1 MQEVKKT
8 MTSLHPGLILIIG
21 GLLAGILPK
30 RLRQL
35 VMVSAPALAVFSVF
49 NMPVGTV
56 WTIPFI
62 NNLDLMLLKVD
73 RLSWVFSLIFS
84 IMALLGSIYALHNEN
99 KGEATAS
106 LLYAGSSLGVVF
118 AGDWVTLIFFWELM
132 AASSVFLIWYRGT
145 AQSRKAGFR
154 YLLVH
159 MFGGNLLLAGIFL
172 KVSQGLPEVMSLT
185 GTTDAAFWLILLGVG
200 INSAIPPLH
209 AWLTDAYPE
218 GTITGSVFLSSFT
231 TKVAVYCL
239 IRIFPGTSLLLWAGC
254 IMALYGV
261 IFAILE
267 NDVRRLLAYHIV
279 SQVGFM
285 VAGVG
290 IGTELSLNG
299 ATAHAYSHILYKSLL
314 FMGAGAVIY
323 ATGHRKLT
331 ELGGLYKKMPWV
343 TLFFAIAA
351 FSISG
356 IPLFNGFISKSMTI
370 SAAAAAGLPSAE
382 LLLYLASIGTFLSIA
397 LKLLYFMFFGEDKG
411 LEPVKI
417 PMNMN
422 VAMAGGAFLCTLY
435 GIAPNLLYQYL
446 PYPVDYH
453 PFGLYHI
460 IDTVQLLT
468 AALIVFWIFLP
479 KLKTH
484 DTISLDTDWI
494 LRKPFKKTVYG
505 LVNIVCYIRE
515 FSAAKLLL
523 ALKSTLPFFANPVK
537 WASQTAVGPKE
548 VYDEDRYRFPIGV
561 TVMMSILAFLV
572 TFSYIMFV

>member
-1 MQEVKKT
+1 
-8 MTSLHPGLILIIG
+8 MTSFHPGLILIIG
-21 GLLAGILPK
+21 GILAGILPG

-35 VMVSAPALAVFSVF
+35 TMVLAPSLALFSIF
-49 NMPVGTV
+49 NLEVN
-56 WTIPFI
+56 TIWSLPFI
-62 NNLDLMLLKVD
+62 NNLDLILLKVD
-73 RLSWVFSLIFS
+73 RLSWIFGLIFS

-99 KGEATAS
+99 RGEATAS
-106 LLYAGSSLGVVF
+106 LMYAGSSLGVVF

-132 AASSVFLIWYRGT
+132 AVASVFLIWYRGT
-145 AQSRKAGFR
+145 AQSRAAGFR
-154 YLLVH
+154 YILVH

-172 KVSQGLPEVMSLT
+172 KATAGQTEIMSLT
-185 GTTDAAFWLILLGVG
+185 GTGDWSFWLILFGVS
-200 INSAIPPLH
+200 INAAIPPLH

-239 IRIFPGTSLLLWAGC
+239 IRIFPGTQLLLWAGV

-261 IFAILE
+261 VFAILE
-267 NDVRRLLAYHIV
+267 NDVRRLLSYHIV

-290 IGTELSLNG
+290 MGTELALNG

-331 ELGGLYKKMPWV
+331 ELGGLWRKMPWV

-356 IPLFNGFISKSMTI
+356 VPLFNGFISKSMTI
-370 SAAAAAGLPSAE
+370 SAAGAGWPSVDI
-382 LLLYLASIGTFLSIA
+382 LLNLASIGTFLSIA
-397 LKLLYFMFFGEDKG
+397 LKLLYFMFFGPDKG
-411 LEPVKI
+411 LEPIKI
-417 PMNMN
+417 PTNMY

-435 GIAPNLLYQYL
+435 GLMPNLLYQYL
-446 PYPVDYH
+446 PYPVDYVPYTADH
-453 PFGLYHI
+453 VVS
-460 IDTVQLLT
+460 TVQLL
-468 AALIVFWIFLP
+468 AATLIVFWVLLP
-479 KLKTH
+479 KMATKN
-484 DTISLDTDWI
+484 TISVDTDWFYRRPMKALI
-494 LRKPFKKTVYG
+494 YG

-515 FSAAKLLL
+515 FSAAKLML

-537 WASQTAVGPKE
+537 WATQTAQGPNGE
-548 VYDEDRYRFPIGV
+548 YDEDRYRFPVGMNV
-561 TVMMSILAFLV
+561 LMSIVVFIL
-572 TFSYIMFV
+572 TFSYIIFA